1 MSKDNHGRVSEGRTL
16 KVLIADDD
24 PVIRALVKGVLQ
36 KAGYDVIT
44 AENGQR
50 AVGLMTDQISA
61 VLLDLNM
68 PVMNGMDCLR
78 TIRSKYSELPPI
90 MLTASDDVANAVEAM
105 RHGAFDYI
113 TKPFNPQKI
122 LALVEKASQAYEQ
135 ARQLRKV
142 EAELAR
148 VRDHEIFVASEIQRT
163 MLLGHPPDD
172 FKGLSVAH
180 LTIPS
185 QSVDG
190 DFYDFFKPND
200 HCLDLLVADVMGK
213 GIMAAFLG
221 AALKSRFLRVMN
233 ELGASS
239 GQQGLPSPQE
249 IMTAVHAGMIKKME
263 ELETF
268 ITLCYGRFDLEA
280 ENFTFV
286 DCGHVRTIYYDAK
299 TNGATLLQ
307 GVNMP
312 LGFPEIDSF
321 EQIIQPFNGGD
332 LFVFYSDGLT
342 EATNPK
348 GEMYGEERLTDRV
361 IQNAGLESAD
371 LLKKVQLDIEN
382 FTGSKIFNDDFTC
395 VLVRIDEAADGSL
408 ALAADKF
415 EIESDVNELPNVR
428 SFVRRFCETIPKN
441 RFGSNR
447 VNQVEI
453 AVTEVVTNVIRH
465 AYQNQKGRKIMIN
478 ASLFDEKLV
487 MMVYDW
493 GCGFDPEKV
502 PPPEFDGFAEGGFGV
517 YIIRESV
524 DAITYSRDGDGR
536 NCACLTLLL
545 NNRGLTSPGKAY
557 KNEIA

>member
-1 MSKDNHGRVSEGRTL
+1 MSKDAYGRVSEDRKI

-36 KAGYDVIT
+36 KAGYDVIA

-68 PVMNGMDCLR
+68 PEMNGLECLR
-78 TIRSKYSELPPI
+78 AIRSKYDELSPI

-105 RHGAFDYI
+105 RYGAFDYI
-113 TKPFNPQKI
+113 TKPFNPQKV

-135 ARQLRKV
+135 ARRLRKV

-148 VRDHEIFVASEIQRT
+148 VRDHEIFVAAEIQRT
-163 MLLGHPPDD
+163 MLLGQPPDD

-185 QSVDG
+185 QSIDG
-190 DFYDFFKPND
+190 DFYDFFKPAD
-200 HCLDLLVADVMGK
+200 RCLDLLVADVMGK

-233 ELGASS
+233 EMGASS
-239 GQQGLPSPQE
+239 DHRDLPPSPQQ
-249 IMTAVHAGMIKKME
+249 IVTAVHAAMIKKME
-263 ELETF
+263 ALETF
-268 ITLCYGRFDLEA
+268 VTLCYGRFDLEV
-280 ENFTFV
+280 EQFTFV
-286 DCGHVRTIYYDAK
+286 DCGHVRTLYYDAK
-299 TNGATLLQ
+299 TSGVTLLQ

-312 LGFPEIDSF
+312 LGFPETDSF
-321 EQIIQPFNGGD
+321 QQIIQPFNGGD

-342 EATNPK
+342 EASNPK
-348 GEMYGEERLTDRV
+348 GEMYGEERLTELV
-361 IQNAGLESAD
+361 VQNAGLENAD
-371 LLKKVQLDIEN
+371 LLKKVQRDIEN

-395 VLVRIDEAADGSL
+395 VLVRIDEATNGSL
-408 ALAADKF
+408 ALVADKF
-415 EIESDVNELPNVR
+415 EMESDVNELARLR
-428 SFVRRFCETIPKN
+428 SFVRRFCEKMPEN

-447 VNQVEI
+447 VNQAEI

-465 AYQNQKGRKIMIN
+465 AYQNQNGRKIIIEAN
-478 ASLFDEKLV
+478 LFDEKLV

-502 PPPEFDGFAEGGFGV
+502 PPPQFDGFAEGGFGV

-545 NNRGLTSPGKAY
+545 NNR
-557 KNEIA
+557 E